1 MVTEAS
7 RIFIVDDTPE
17 DLSILSELL
26 SEFRR
31 NFALSGS
38 DALKQLSAA
47 KVLPDL
53 ILLDIVMP
61 GMDGFEVCRRLKASV
76 RTREIPVVFI
86 TAMGDAVSETT
97 GLGLGAVDYI
107 SKPYNSAAVK
117 ARVKTH
123 LALKNAREA
132 LQLQNLSLEE
142 QVAARTD
149 QLAQA
154 LIQVQKGS
162 LETILRLSRAAEFK
176 DECTGEHVIR
186 MSRYSA
192 VIARRMSF
200 AEKEVEKLLHAA
212 PMHDVGKIG
221 IPDSVLLKPGKLDA
235 KEWEC
240 MKSHTLIG
248 AKIMSGS
255 NSEIIRL
262 AESVA
267 LTHHEKWDGSGY
279 PHSLSG
285 EQIPIFGRI
294 VAIADVF
301 DALTSQ
307 RPYKK
312 AFSVQEATE
321 IIEQGR
327 NAHFDSNVVDAFLVS
342 KPELLEIKT
351 TFKDGNPG
359 EYAKHG
365 NGVMTPC
372 NPPQ

>member
-1 MVTEAS
+1 MAETS
-7 RIFIVDDTPE
+7 RIFIVDDTSE
-17 DLSILSELL
+17 DLTILSELL
-26 SEFRR
+26 SDFRR
-31 NFALSGS
+31 NFALSGA
-38 DALKQLSAA
+38 DALNQLSTT
-47 KVLPDL
+47 KQLPDL

-61 GMDGFEVCRRLKASV
+61 GMDGFEVCRRLKGSD

-86 TAMGDAVSETT
+86 TAMGDANSETT

-123 LALKNAREA
+123 LALKKAREA
-132 LQLQNLSLEE
+132 LKLQNLSLEE

-154 LIQVQKGS
+154 LVQVQNGS

-192 VIARRMSF
+192 AIARRLTF
-200 AEKEVEKLLHAA
+200 PEKEVEKLLHAA

-248 AKIMSGS
+248 AKIMTGS
-255 NSEIIRL
+255 SSEIIQL
-262 AESVA
+262 AETVA

-279 PHSLSG
+279 PHQLSG

-312 AFSVQEATE
+312 AFTVEEATE

-327 NAHFDSNVVDAFLVS
+327 NVHFDPAIVDAFLVT
-342 KPELLEIKT
+342 KPELLEIKSR
-351 TFKDGNPG
+351 FKDGNSAMF
-359 EYAKHG
+359 AKDMDG
-365 NGVMTPC
+365 AVA
-372 NPPQ
+372 PQKQNL